1 MTKPQFVE
9 LCERYTVAPAIAL
22 ESEELREAL
31 AQRND
36 CEVERI
42 LSEEF

>member
-1 MTKPQFVE
+1 MTKPQFIE
-9 LCERYTVAPAIAL
+9 LCERYTVAPSITL

-31 AQRND
+31 AQRD
-36 CEVERI
+36 DSEVERI

>member
-1 MTKPQFVE
+1 MTKPQFIE
-9 LCERYTVAPAIAL
+9 LCEQFAIAPSVAL

-36 CEVERI
+36 AEVARI
-42 LSEEF
+42 LAEEF